1 VPTLLR
7 QAKRVGY
14 FFFCETKRV
23 GYFNQVVLVL
33 KPVFIMRGQKKSSLG
48 AEKRTV
54 GWYTKHEQYRAPGT
68 IVRAFLSS
76 VGRER
81 RTSSTL
87 FLSHQR
93 INAITRK

>member
-1 VPTLLR
+1 
-7 QAKRVGY
+7 
-14 FFFCETKRV
+14 
-23 GYFNQVVLVL
+23 
-33 KPVFIMRGQKKSSLG
+33 MRGQKKSSLG

-54 GWYTKHEQYRAPGT
+54 GWYTKHEQYRATGT

-81 RTSSTL
+81 RSGFV

>member
-1 VPTLLR
+1 
-7 QAKRVGY
+7 
-14 FFFCETKRV
+14 
-23 GYFNQVVLVL
+23 
-33 KPVFIMRGQKKSSLG
+33 MRGQKKSSLG

-54 GWYTKHEQYRAPGT
+54 GWYTKHEQYRATGT

-76 VGRER
+76 VGRGR